1 MMVLGTTVGA
11 DAVCTTHGGRRH
23 PGPCTEESNIKE
35 PSGRSMTRCVSLGPA
50 GVVLRPRT
58 ILTRCASLLG
68 CGLDEATALTVPYGL
83 QTQSEGGYGRLEIVL
98 GQGHGVAPRHPLTF
112 GVSLRYFILV
122 SRTVPG
128 REPDFHDLLQH

>member
-1 MMVLGTTVGA
+1 MYA
-11 DAVCTTHGGRRH
+11 
-23 PGPCTEESNIKE
+23 
-35 PSGRSMTRCVSLGPA
+35 
-50 GVVLRPRT
+50 
-58 ILTRCASLLG
+58 RCASLPG
-68 CGLDEATALTVPYGL
+68 CGRDEATALTVPYGL

-128 REPDFHDLLQH
+128 REPDFHDLLQR